1 IVDCL
6 EGLHRAWCL
15 GWYDPATFDKYHYHY
30 YEKIDN
36 GDLNWIIPRK
46 FLAFAGPHSERL
58 DPNGYFTLMPE
69 DYYDVFK
76 EFGVSLVVRL
86 NKKCYD

>member
-1 IVDCL
+1 
-6 EGLHRAWCL
+6 
-15 GWYDPATFDKYHYHY
+15 
-30 YEKIDN
+30 
-36 GDLNWIIPRK
+36 
-46 FLAFAGPHSERL
+46 PHSERL

-86 NKKCYD
+86 NKKCYDIVRPIK